1 MKKEVKSKEKS
12 SIEEKK
18 EENSNQQDENLFTV
32 FDLEGEEYGVEIDM
46 MNEIIRDLDIS
57 RIPGSSDDVLGAV
70 NLRGEVIPVID
81 LKKILDIGS
90 TGDEVKE
97 TMIIQINERRFAAPV
112 DRLKDIVSSQKDQ
125 LVDPSDITNLDDKR
139 LKWIMKLETG
149 RTIRVLN
156 IRNLVDNEIGKI
168 ETSIE
173 KQ

>member
-18 EENSNQQDENLFTV
+18 EEDSNQQDENLFTV

>member
-18 EENSNQQDENLFTV
+18 EEDSNQQDENLFTV

-112 DRLKDIVSSQKDQ
+112 DRLKDIVSSEKDQ

>member
-112 DRLKDIVSSQKDQ
+112 DRLKDIVSSEKDQ